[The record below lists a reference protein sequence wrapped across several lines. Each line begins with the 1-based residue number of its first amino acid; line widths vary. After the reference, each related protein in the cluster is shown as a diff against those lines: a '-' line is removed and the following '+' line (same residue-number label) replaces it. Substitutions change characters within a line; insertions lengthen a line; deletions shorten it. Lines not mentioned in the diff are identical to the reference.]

1 MQELEILPEISMSK
15 NSVQEHQLHQELD
28 SAVATSVPRA
38 QDQRE
43 SRVAESIKKSVSPQT
58 QGIYRLQIKRI
69 MN

>member
-1 MQELEILPEISMSK
+1 MHELEKLPEISMSR

-43 SRVAESIKKSVSPQT
+43 SRVAESIKKLVSPQP
-58 QGIYRLQIKRI
+58 QGYI
-69 MN
+69 